1 MPISVRTIYRYD
13 VCIWSY
19 TALYKYVY
27 ICVYVHTHAHI
38 RAHTHIC
45 IYIYMYIHVYRWICL
60 HICIQYSY
68 ILTYKH
74 TVESHLQILLGHTTE
89 FLLCTGRAPAKTA
102 TGDFGTTRSIE
113 IRNHVGVRTIAS
125 SATYLHRRFLMIWTT
140 FACECI
146 EYIYICILRIYI
158 TYLYYVYIY
167 ILSICIYI

>member
-74 TVESHLQILLGHTTE
+74 TVESHLQILLGHHRIPLVHRTCTCQNGNGWLWYNTFDRNSESCGGQNHCE
-89 FLLCTGRAPAKTA
+89 FSHLSTSKILNDMDNLCMWMYR
-102 TGDFGTTRSIE
+102 I
-113 IRNHVGVRTIAS
+113 
-125 SATYLHRRFLMIWTT
+125 
-140 FACECI
+140 
-146 EYIYICILRIYI
+146 YIYICILRIYI

-167 ILSICIYI
+167 IIYMYIYI